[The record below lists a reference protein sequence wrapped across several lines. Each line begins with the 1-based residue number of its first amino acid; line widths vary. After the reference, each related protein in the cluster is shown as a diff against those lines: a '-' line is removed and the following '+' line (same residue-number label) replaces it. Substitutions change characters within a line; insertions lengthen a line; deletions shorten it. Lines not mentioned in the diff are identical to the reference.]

1 MLDDGTRLPHYL
13 GTTRTDPRVLDSD
26 NFNNYAIR
34 IGEVVAI
41 HYPDDPTNRT
51 KREIEYTV
59 NVQYRRGNG
68 PPVNTPY
75 HCTVADPLGTAGDS
89 SRQTLRASRGEKAG
103 DSLTDGARVL
113 IACPNG
119 ETSSAVII
127 SGVKHH
133 RAARD
138 PVRANGDYLS
148 RFFNGVEIAINDQGE
163 LSITNH
169 GATLND
175 GSPDDKN
182 RDTHNQ
188 GTQVVFPMDGSVII
202 DNKAG
207 DTVKIDT
214 TNRRIFIGTKD
225 MATEPSSPGPCRLA
239 ETSRSRPA
247 ATFRSARPGR
257 CASAA
262 MARASRW
269 SSGTPCSRRCGT
281 SSRHSS
287 PAPSASSAA
296 PTSFRTRPSSQGC
309 HSGWRSTA
317 TRWRR
322 IWPPT
327 SSPNDSKA
335 IFNPCPASPTR
346 ARPLGRPATTTHRP
360 RRTAP
365 GA

>member
-163 LSITNH
+163 LSITN
-169 GATLND
+169 
-175 GSPDDKN
+175 P
-182 RDTHNQ
+182 
-188 GTQVVFPMDGSVII
+188 
-202 DNKAG
+202 
-207 DTVKIDT
+207 
-214 TNRRIFIGTKD
+214 RRH
-225 MATEPSSPGPCRLA
+225 AQRRQPRRQEPRHPQPGH
-239 ETSRSRPA
+239 
-247 ATFRSARPGR
+247 PGR
-257 CASAA
+257 LPDGRLGHHRQQGRRHGQDRHHQPTHLHRHEGHGHRTEQSWTVSAGGDVAIQAGGNVQIGAAGTLRLGGDGAGEPLVLGNSLLAALRDLVQAFLAGPIGIISGPNILPHPTLIARLSQWLAKYCNPVAPYLASNKFTE
-262 MARASRW
+262 R
-269 SSGTPCSRRCGT
+269 
-281 SSRHSS
+281 
-287 PAPSASSAA
+287 
-296 PTSFRTRPSSQGC
+296 
-309 HSGWRSTA
+309 
-317 TRWRR
+317 
-322 IWPPT
+322 
-327 SSPNDSKA
+327 
-335 IFNPCPASPTR
+335 
-346 ARPLGRPATTTHRP
+346 
-360 RRTAP
+360 
-365 GA
+365 